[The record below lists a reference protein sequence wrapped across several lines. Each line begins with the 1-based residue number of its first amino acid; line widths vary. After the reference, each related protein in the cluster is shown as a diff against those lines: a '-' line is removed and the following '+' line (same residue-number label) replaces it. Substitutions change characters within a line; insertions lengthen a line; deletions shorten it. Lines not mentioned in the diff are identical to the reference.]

1 MPRTMVSTT
10 NENSNENSNTSKGNQ
25 YVVQLCDRYLL
36 FIMLVKLEVQ
46 IEIQGS
52 RVRYIVNI
60 RNK

>member
-10 NENSNENSNTSKGNQ
+10 NENSNENSNIKGNQ
-25 YVVQLCDRYLL
+25 YVFHLCDRYLL